1 MLSRS
6 AIGTPSKAARPHASV
21 VAERRELTRDA
32 QLEEAM
38 FTGLRLAEGL
48 DLDTVGWHYGIDVW
62 DRYGDALQPVVEAGL
77 AIRDGPRLR
86 LSRDG
91 MLLAN
96 EILSVFV

>member
-1 MLSRS
+1 
-6 AIGTPSKAARPHASV
+6 
-21 VAERRELTRDA
+21 
-32 QLEEAM
+32 M
-38 FTGLRLAEGL
+38 FTGLRLSEGL
-48 DLDTVGWHYGIDVW
+48 DLDTVGRHYGIDVW
-62 DRYGDALQPVVEAGL
+62 ARYGDALQPGIEAGL